1 MEQVIM
7 MKCEP
12 SHREKSAGSMEVFKA
27 GFGIIGYF
35 TVYVLI
41 ACAISYFLF

>member
-1 MEQVIM
+1 M

-27 GFGIIGYF
+27 GFSIIGYF